1 MAIINAT
8 LSVRSSDLSGN
19 SLALSKTMK
28 MKKHT
33 TSSSTTDGLEFTSG
47 LVRRTFT
54 SLNHVDLIT
63 SGAQNYGTPT
73 ASDSN
78 AANKIYIKNT
88 GSSSTEYFEVGLGTS
103 SGSGT
108 ATSDA
113 IGGTHLAIGRLYGG
127 DWMLIPGH
135 LKATVGDVTVKP
147 STAEKM
153 SIEFMVFFE

>member
-8 LSVRSSDLSGN
+8 LSVNSDV
-19 SLALSKTMK
+19 
-28 MKKHT
+28 
-33 TSSSTTDGLEFTSG
+33 TSSGMSISKSMTMNKAGTINGLEFTSG
-47 LVRRTFT
+47 LVRREFT
-54 SLNHVDLIT
+54 STNHVDLIT

-73 ASDSN
+73 ATDSA

-88 GSSSTEYFEVGLGTS
+88 GSDSTQYFEVGLGTS

-113 IGGTHLAIGRLYGG
+113 IGGTHLALGRLYGG
-127 DWMLIPGH
+127 DWLLIPGH
-135 LKATVGDVTVKP
+135 LKATVGDITVQP

-153 SIEFMVFFE
+153 TIEYMIFFE

>member
-1 MAIINAT
+1 MATINASISLGGDIT
-8 LSVRSSDLSGN
+8 NNLLSLSN
-19 SLALSKTMK
+19 TMA
-28 MKKHT
+28 MTKHT
-33 TSSSTTDGLEFTSG
+33 TSTTVSDGLEFTSG

-88 GSSSTEYFEVGLGTS
+88 GSSSTDYFEIGLGTS

-113 IGGTHLAIGRLYGG
+113 ISGTHLALGKLYGG
-127 DWMLIPGH
+127 DWLLIPGH
-135 LKATVGDVTVKP
+135 LKATVGDITIKP

-153 SIEFMVFFE
+153 SVEFMIFFE

>member
-1 MAIINAT
+1 MATINAT
-8 LSVRSSDLSGN
+8 LTVSSSDLTSN
-19 SLALSKTMK
+19 NLSLSKQMTMHK
-28 MKKHT
+28 AG
-33 TSSSTTDGLEFTSG
+33 TSTGLELTSG

-54 SLNHVDLIT
+54 STNHVDLIT

-73 ASDSN
+73 ASDSG
-78 AANKIYIKNT
+78 AASKVYIKNT
-88 GSSSTEYFEVGLGTS
+88 GSDSTQYFEVGLGTS

-127 DWMLIPGH
+127 DWMLIPAH
-135 LKATVGDVTVKP
+135 LKATVGDITVQP

-153 SIEFMVFFE
+153 TIEYMIFFE

>member
-1 MAIINAT
+1 MATINAT
-8 LSVRSSDLSGN
+8 LTVSSSDLTSN
-19 SLALSKTMK
+19 NLSLSKQMTMHK
-28 MKKHT
+28 AG
-33 TSSSTTDGLEFTSG
+33 TSTGLELTSG

-54 SLNHVDLIT
+54 STNHVDLIT

-73 ASDSN
+73 ASDSG
-78 AANKIYIKNT
+78 AASKVYIKNT
-88 GSSSTEYFEVGLGTS
+88 GSDSTQYFEVGLGTS

-127 DWMLIPGH
+127 DWMLIPAH
-135 LKATVGDVTVKP
+135 LKATVGDITVQP

-153 SIEFMVFFE
+153 TI

>member
-1 MAIINAT
+1 MATTQAT
-8 LSVRSSDLSGN
+8 LTIGSNITDYGFS
-19 SLALSKTMK
+19 LSKTMT
-28 MKKHT
+28 MTKHT
-33 TSSSTTDGLEFTSG
+33 TATRVGDGLEFTSG

-54 SLNHVDLIT
+54 STDHIDLIT

-88 GSSSTEYFEVGLGTS
+88 GTSSTDYFEIGLGTS

-108 ATSDA
+108 ATTDA
-113 IGGTHLAIGRLYGG
+113 IGGTHLALGKLYGG
-127 DWMLIPGH
+127 DWLLIPGH
-135 LKATVGDVTVKP
+135 LKATVGDITVKP

-153 SIEFMVFFE
+153 SIEYMVFFE

>member
-8 LSVRSSDLSGN
+8 LSVNSDVTSIGM
-19 SLALSKTMK
+19 SISKSMTMNK
-28 MKKHT
+28 AGT
-33 TSSSTTDGLEFTSG
+33 INGLEFTSG
-47 LVRRTFT
+47 LVRREFT
-54 SLNHVDLIT
+54 STNHVDLIT

-73 ASDSN
+73 ASDSA

-88 GSSSTEYFEVGLGTS
+88 GSDSTQYFEVGLGTS

-113 IGGTHLAIGRLYGG
+113 IGGTHLALGRLYGG
-127 DWMLIPGH
+127 DWLLIPGH
-135 LKATVGDVTVKP
+135 LKATVGDLTVQP

-153 SIEFMVFFE
+153 TIEYMIFFE

>member
-1 MAIINAT
+1 MATINAT
-8 LSVRSSDLSGN
+8 LTVNSGDITSN
-19 SLALSKTMK
+19 GISINKTMTMTK
-28 MKKHT
+28 ACT
-33 TSSSTTDGLEFTSG
+33 NTGLELTSG
-47 LVRRTFT
+47 LVKREFT
-54 SLNHVDLIT
+54 STNHVDLIT

-73 ASDSN
+73 ASDSG
-78 AANKIYIKNT
+78 AANKIYMKNT
-88 GSSSTEYFEVGLGTS
+88 GSSSTDYFEVGLGTS

-135 LKATVGDVTVKP
+135 LKATVGDITVKP

-153 SIEFMVFFE
+153 TIEFMIFFE

>member
-1 MAIINAT
+1 MATINAT
-8 LSVRSSDLSGN
+8 LTLSSSDLTSN
-19 SLALSKTMK
+19 NLSLSKQMTMTK
-28 MKKHT
+28 AGT
-33 TSSSTTDGLEFTSG
+33 GTGLELTSG

-54 SLNHVDLIT
+54 STNHVDLIT

-73 ASDSN
+73 ASDSG
-78 AANKIYIKNT
+78 AASKVYIKNT
-88 GSSSTEYFEVGLGTS
+88 GSDSTQYFEVGLGTS

-127 DWMLIPGH
+127 DWMLIPAH
-135 LKATVGDVTVKP
+135 SKATVGDITVQP

-153 SIEFMVFFE
+153 TIEYMIFFE

>member
-8 LSVRSSDLSGN
+8 LSVNSDV
-19 SLALSKTMK
+19 
-28 MKKHT
+28 
-33 TSSSTTDGLEFTSG
+33 TSSGMSISKSMTMNKAGTINGLEFTSG
-47 LVRRTFT
+47 LVRREFT
-54 SLNHVDLIT
+54 STNHVDLIT

-73 ASDSN
+73 ASDSA

-88 GSSSTEYFEVGLGTS
+88 GSDSTQYFEVGLGTS

-113 IGGTHLAIGRLYGG
+113 IVGTHFALGRLYGG
-127 DWMLIPGH
+127 DWLLIPGH
-135 LKATVGDVTVKP
+135 LKATVGDITVQP

-153 SIEFMVFFE
+153 TIEYMIFFE

>member
-1 MAIINAT
+1 MATINASISLGGDIT
-8 LSVRSSDLSGN
+8 NDSLSLSN
-19 SLALSKTMK
+19 TMA
-28 MKKHT
+28 MTKHT
-33 TSSSTTDGLEFTSG
+33 TSTAAGDGLEFTSG

-54 SLNHVDLIT
+54 STDHVDLIT

-88 GSSSTEYFEVGLGTS
+88 GSSSTDYFEIGLGTS

-113 IGGTHLAIGRLYGG
+113 ISGTHLALGKLYGG
-127 DWMLIPGH
+127 DWLLIPGH
-135 LKATVGDVTVKP
+135 LKATVGDITIKP

-153 SIEFMVFFE
+153 SVEFMVFFE

>member
-153 SIEFMVFFE
+153 TAEFMVFFE

>member
-8 LSVRSSDLSGN
+8 LSVNSDV
-19 SLALSKTMK
+19 
-28 MKKHT
+28 
-33 TSSSTTDGLEFTSG
+33 TSSGMSISKSMTMNKAGTINGIEFTSG
-47 LVRRTFT
+47 LVRREFT
-54 SLNHVDLIT
+54 STNHVDLIT

-73 ASDSN
+73 ASDSA

-88 GSSSTEYFEVGLGTS
+88 GTDSTQYFEVGLGTS

-113 IGGTHLAIGRLYGG
+113 IGGTHLALGRLYGG
-127 DWMLIPGH
+127 DWLLIPGH
-135 LKATVGDVTVKP
+135 LKATVGDITVQP

-153 SIEFMVFFE
+153 TCEFMVFFE

>member
-8 LSVRSSDLSGN
+8 LSVNSDV
-19 SLALSKTMK
+19 
-28 MKKHT
+28 
-33 TSSSTTDGLEFTSG
+33 TSSGMSISKSMTMNKAGTINGLEFTSG
-47 LVRRTFT
+47 LVRREFT
-54 SLNHVDLIT
+54 STNHVDLIT

-73 ASDSN
+73 ASDSA

-88 GSSSTEYFEVGLGTS
+88 GSDSTQYFEVGLGTS

-113 IGGTHLAIGRLYGG
+113 IGGTHLALGRLYGG
-127 DWMLIPGH
+127 DWLLIPGH
-135 LKATVGDVTVKP
+135 LKATVGDITVQP

-153 SIEFMVFFE
+153 TIEYMIFFE

>member
-1 MAIINAT
+1 MATINAT
-8 LSVRSSDLSGN
+8 ININSPDLSSN
-19 SLALSKTMK
+19 SLSISHTMT

-33 TSSSTTDGLEFTSG
+33 TSERNSDGLEFTSG

-54 SLNHVDLIT
+54 STNHVDLIT

-88 GSSSTEYFEVGLGTS
+88 GSSTTDYFEVGLGTS

-108 ATSDA
+108 ATSDS
-113 IGGTHLAIGRLYGG
+113 ISGTHLAIGKLYGG

-135 LKATVGDVTVKP
+135 LKATVGDITVQP

>member
-1 MAIINAT
+1 MATINAT
-8 LSVRSSDLSGN
+8 LTLSSSDLTSN
-19 SLALSKTMK
+19 NLSLSKQMTMTK
-28 MKKHT
+28 AGT
-33 TSSSTTDGLEFTSG
+33 GTGLELTSG

-54 SLNHVDLIT
+54 STNHVDLIT

-73 ASDSN
+73 ASDSG
-78 AANKIYIKNT
+78 AASKVYIKNT
-88 GSSSTEYFEVGLGTS
+88 GSDSTQYFEVGLGTS

-127 DWMLIPGH
+127 DWMLIPAH
-135 LKATVGDVTVKP
+135 LKATVGDITVQP

-153 SIEFMVFFE
+153 TIEYMIFFE